1 MMWRLSPHEP
11 LRRLRDG
18 RLNGHLGSV
27 QRIVGGAVD
36 YPVDSFETQN
46 DYVMGFPYAL
56 VLDPPWWCV
65 EEECSQDRFDQDKGV
80 HD

>member
-1 MMWRLSPHEP
+1 
-11 LRRLRDG
+11 
-18 RLNGHLGSV
+18 
-27 QRIVGGAVD
+27 VD